1 MNLVRL
7 IRIWQFGWQGMIRN
21 GWLSIVAIMNVA
33 LTLMMVSAVVIVSIT
48 VNEKRHQLEKQLDMT
63 VFIKESAAEEDV
75 LAFNQKIQ
83 ERSDVQELTYADKE
97 KAKAIFNELNKNDA
111 ELLAATTDIGNPFAR
126 YIQIKPKQPSQLAA
140 INAYALDPKFS
151 ALVDTTSFENTK
163 VAVDSYINFSK
174 FVMKNSLVLA
184 AFLAIVSIVVV
195 MNIIRV
201 AIYSRREEIG
211 IMRMVGATNQLIRMP
226 FVVEG
231 LLFGAFAAVIALS
244 LLLAVAYWESKQIP
258 LYFEFST
265 LQPVAIYKQY
275 FGILL
280 WSNFGLGMLMSAFIS
295 YVAVRR
301 YLKQ

>member
-1 MNLVRL
+1 
-7 IRIWQFGWQGMIRN
+7 
-21 GWLSIVAIMNVA
+21 
-33 LTLMMVSAVVIVSIT
+33 
-48 VNEKRHQLEKQLDMT
+48 
-63 VFIKESAAEEDV
+63 
-75 LAFNQKIQ
+75 
-83 ERSDVQELTYADKE
+83 VQELTYADKE
-97 KAKAIFNELNKNDA
+97 QAKAAFNELNKNDA
-111 ELLAATTDIGNPFAR
+111 ELLAATSDIGNPFAR
-126 YIQIKPKQPSQLAA
+126 YIQIKPKEPGQLAA
-140 INAYALDPKFS
+140 INAYALDPKFA

-174 FVMKNSLVLA
+174 FVMKNSLVFA
-184 AFLAIVSIVVV
+184 AFLAIVSVVVV

-211 IMRMVGATNQLIRMP
+211 IMRMVGASHQLIRLP

-231 LLFGAFAAVIALS
+231 LLFGAFAAVISLC
-244 LLLAVAYWESKQIP
+244 LLLAVASWEGKQIP

-265 LQPVAIYKQY
+265 LQPVLIYKQY

-280 WSNFGLGMLMSAFIS
+280 WSNFGLGMLLSAIIS

>member
-126 YIQIKPKQPSQLAA
+126 YIQIKPKEPSQLAA

-151 ALVDTTSFENTK
+151 TLVDTTSFENTK

-211 IMRMVGATNQLIRMP
+211 IMRMVGATNQLIRLP

-231 LLFGAFAAVIALS
+231 LLFGAFAAVISLS

>member
-1 MNLVRL
+1 MRLIRL

-63 VFIKESAAEEDV
+63 IFIKESAAEEDV

-97 KAKAIFNELNKNDA
+97 KAKAIFNELNKNDS
-111 ELLAATTDIGNPFAR
+111 ELLAATSDIGNPFAR
-126 YIQIKPKQPSQLAA
+126 YIQIKPKEPSQLAA

-151 ALVDTTSFENTK
+151 VLVDTTSFENTK

-174 FVMKNSLVLA
+174 FVMKNSLVFA
-184 AFLAIVSIVVV
+184 AFLAVVSIVVV

-211 IMRMVGATNQLIRMP
+211 IMRMVGATHQLIRLP

-231 LLFGAFAAVIALS
+231 LLFGAFAAIISLC

-265 LQPVAIYKQY
+265 LQPVVLYKQY